1 MRKNSTVVG
10 WLGRKAPT
18 ASFAMTDLLAAQL
31 QDLESERAR
40 LEKELDACLD
50 KLNALHSQIS
60 RDKKDARHAPIKAE
74 FLQAQSAQDLD
85 RLMEVVA
92 KALSA
97 EVCPAEFD
105 RFVHQYSFVRQVQ
118 GNGRVYR
125 TIVNSHGAIMCCAQ
139 SNGDVHRDVPWSHCD
154 NAAFNVFHADYAVIR
169 KTAYKLTWS

>member
-1 MRKNSTVVG
+1 
-10 WLGRKAPT
+10 
-18 ASFAMTDLLAAQL
+18 MTDLLAAQL

-60 RDKKDARHAPIKAE
+60 RDKADARHAPIKAE

-97 EVCPAEFD
+97 EVCLAEFD
-105 RFVHQYSFVRQVQ
+105 WSVYQYSLGGKVLS
-118 GNGRVYR
+118 GGRVYR
-125 TIVNSHGAIMCCAQ
+125 TIVNSLGAIMCCAR
-139 SNGDVHRDVPWSHCD
+139 SNGDVHRDVPWGPCYST
-154 NAAFNVFHADYAVIR
+154 AFNVFHADYAVIR
-169 KTAYKLTWS
+169 KTAYKLIWS